1 MIDLLTFRKALKHL
15 YEKFN
20 LHEYKTE
27 LLLVE
32 SQINGDLKR
41 SDNINKF
48 ITTDYI
54 KSINLNGK
62 YNTPLYIR

>member
-48 ITTDYI
+48 ISSTLMVI
-54 KSINLNGK
+54 INLNGK